1 MAFHNDRLS
10 VLTRHLHCNKAMK
23 NGKDSFI
30 QFEEVFKRRSQVDM
44 AGNPITC
51 HVLDT
56 ATGKPASSMKLSLH
70 KQTDAGW
77 EELVSKVTNG
87 DGRAGQFLSQEAFT
101 KGIYKMHFDTADYF
115 KQQNTKGFYPYVEIV
130 FEIEQP
136 AEHYHIPLL
145 LSPYGY
151 STYRGS

>member
-1 MAFHNDRLS
+1 MAFHTDRLG
-10 VLTRHLHCNKAMK
+10 VLTRHLHCNKALS
-23 NGKDSFI
+23 NGRDSFV
-30 QFEEVFKRRSQVDM
+30 QFEEVSKGRSKVDM

-77 EELVSKVTNG
+77 EELVSKATNS

-101 KGIYKMHFDTADYF
+101 KGVYKMFFDTADYF

>member
-10 VLTRHLHCNKAMK
+10 VLASHLLYSRAINS
-23 NGKDSFI
+23 GKDLSL
-30 QFEEVFKRRSQVDM
+30 QFEEVSQGASQLIM

-56 ATGKPASSMKLSLH
+56 ATGKPAASMKISLH
-70 KQTDAGW
+70 RQTKAGW
-77 EELVSKVTNG
+77 QELVSKVTNS

-101 KGIYKMHFDTADYF
+101 KGIYKMYFDTADYF

-136 AEHYHIPLL
+136 EEHYHIPLL